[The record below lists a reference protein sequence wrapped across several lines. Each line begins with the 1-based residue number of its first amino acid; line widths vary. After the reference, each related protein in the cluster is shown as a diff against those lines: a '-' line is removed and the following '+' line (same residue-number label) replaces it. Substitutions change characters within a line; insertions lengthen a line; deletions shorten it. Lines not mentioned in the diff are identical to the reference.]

1 MRNGKLLI
9 NLIEIILLKE
19 KDENQKSTLRRYLIL
34 NLVQYVRINMND
46 FIDYQQIEASRRPH
60 SQQLSNQA
68 SIDKRLND
76 TLNQTDLTVN
86 EVDESNY
93 AENGSHHN
101 SAIHKSP
108 NYMVDALE
116 EPVKRT
122 VANRNF
128 VTNTETRQSP
138 KSGKVTRKRYKT
150 KTKGKGAKT
159 SAKKSQVQF

>member
-1 MRNGKLLI
+1 M
-9 NLIEIILLKE
+9 LKE
-19 KDENQKSTLRRYLIL
+19 KDENQKSVLRRYLIL
-34 NLVQYVRINMND
+34 NLAKFISTNTND
-46 FIDYQQIEASRRPH
+46 FIDYQQAEGLRKPY
-60 SQQLSNQA
+60 SQQLSNEA

-76 TLNQTDLTVN
+76 TLNQTDFTVN

-128 VTNTETRQSP
+128 VTNTETRKSP